1 MAAFPASASLTRSA
15 LLRLGGAR
23 TRLAAAAG
31 ALFTVPIL
39 LFAGRF
45 VGDIPQA
52 SLAGVLFATAWRMV
66 DRDAMRRL
74 WRASPETR
82 LLLLLTLVATLVLP
96 LEWAILLGCGT
107 GLVIHLANTSAPRL
121 SLLRPEGGRL
131 VPVEA
136 GESPEAVV
144 VEVSGNLHYAAVP
157 PFLTE
162 AERLVPPSA
171 RRVVLDLSHA
181 HEIRF
186 TALRAFE
193 ALAAEIEA
201 EGGTL
206 CLAGAD
212 EDVVALV
219 SRSGSLLRVVPAEVE
234 PGLSVRRCL
243 DAMEGGPA
251 PAAPHS

>member
-1 MAAFPASASLTRSA
+1 V
-15 LLRLGGAR
+15 
-23 TRLAAAAG
+23 AAAAG

-45 VGDIPQA
+45 VGGIPQA
-52 SLAGVLFATAWRMV
+52 SLAGVLFAIAWRMV

-82 LLLLLTLVATLVLP
+82 VLLLLTLVATLMLP

-107 GLVIHLANTSAPRL
+107 GLVIHLANTAAPRL
-121 SLLRPEGGRL
+121 RLLRPENGRL
-131 VPVEA
+131 VPVAA
-136 GESPEAVV
+136 GEAPDIVV
-144 VEVSGNLHYAAVP
+144 LEVSGDLHYAAVP
-157 PFLTE
+157 PFVTE
-162 AERLVPPSA
+162 AEALLRPGL
-171 RRVVLDLSHA
+171 RRVIVDLSHA

-193 ALAAEIEA
+193 ALATEVEA
-201 EGGTL
+201 AGGRL

-212 EDVVALV
+212 EDVEGLV
-219 SRSGSLLRVVPAEVE
+219 RRSGSPLRVVPAEAE

-243 DAMEGGPA
+243 QAMASEPGTPG
-251 PAAPHS
+251 PHS